1 LELRLLPWPFIEF
14 LRNKSVVEVSYQ
26 IAQPATPR
34 SAFANINIRHA
45 SLVVEVSCQI
55 AQPATPR
62 SAFANINIR
71 HASLVVEV
79 PGIEPGSSSYH
90 PSLLRA

>member
-1 LELRLLPWPFIEF
+1 MLFIESSI
-14 LRNKSVVEVSYQ
+14 NKVEVLLQ
-26 IAQPATPR
+26 QAQPASPR

-45 SLVVEVSCQI
+45 SLVVEVLLQQ
-55 AQPATPR
+55 AQPASPR

>member
-1 LELRLLPWPFIEF
+1 M
-14 LRNKSVVEVSYQ
+14 VEVLLQ
-26 IAQPATPR
+26 QAQPA
-34 SAFANINIRHA
+34 S
-45 SLVVEVSCQI
+45 
-55 AQPATPR
+55 PR